1 MKIFIFGKRLVAIIV
16 AISLV
21 CLVLVANL
29 FIWFGLTV
37 FSGRNGNITHLPAE
51 CGIVFGAAIKWD
63 GTAGASSLRRVQTAA
78 DLYKDKQIER
88 IFITGGRGEGMRFT
102 EAEVMFNVA
111 IEEGVDPSAITLED
125 KSTSTWEN
133 LLYTKPFIEDCTS
146 IVAISDGYHLA
157 RIRLLA
163 NKQGWGDLQ
172 TYPSQE
178 LPTLRSELRNIV
190 REILGMGYY
199 TFF

>member
-37 FSGRNGNITHLPAE
+37 FAGRTGNAHLPAE

-78 DLYKDKQIER
+78 DLYKDK
-88 IFITGGRGEGMRFT
+88 
-102 EAEVMFNVA
+102 
-111 IEEGVDPSAITLED
+111 
-125 KSTSTWEN
+125 
-133 LLYTKPFIEDCTS
+133 
-146 IVAISDGYHLA
+146 
-157 RIRLLA
+157 
-163 NKQGWGDLQ
+163 
-172 TYPSQE
+172 
-178 LPTLRSELRNIV
+178 
-190 REILGMGYY
+190 
-199 TFF
+199 